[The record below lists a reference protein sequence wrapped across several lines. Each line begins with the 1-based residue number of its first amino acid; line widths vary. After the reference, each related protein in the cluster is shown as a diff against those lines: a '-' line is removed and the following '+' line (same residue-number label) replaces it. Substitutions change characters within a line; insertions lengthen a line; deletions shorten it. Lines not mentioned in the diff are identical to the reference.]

1 MRMQG
6 RRFGSLV
13 FLQYA
18 KCKYHYTTW
27 LGASLA
33 EPFVPRAKG
42 RPLSAGGEL
51 SLHVQDPY

>member
-13 FLQYA
+13 FLQYT
-18 KCKYHYTTW
+18 KCKYQHTTW

-42 RPLSAGGEL
+42 RPVSAGGEL